1 MVRPMKF
8 DRNAAID
15 TALQTIWR
23 DGYGEASVKS
33 LSATLGITRS
43 SFYNAFGSREALFK
57 LVLERYITVIPEAE
71 LFALSKDDP
80 LSPAL
85 TRVVRKAC
93 QVRGNDPERRGC
105 LAANAIAEILPTEDA
120 AGEVVRELALA
131 TLSHLEKLV
140 EWAKDR
146 GEVDQMAV
154 SRDLALAIHGMIMG
168 LNLQSKFVVDASEL
182 WRSARTSL
190 RALGLLSEVA

>member
-8 DRNAAID
+8 DRDAAID
-15 TALQTIWR
+15 IALGVMWR

-43 SFYNAFGSREALFK
+43 SFYNAFGSREALFQ
-57 LVLERYITVIPEAE
+57 LVLERYVTVIPEAE

-80 LSPAL
+80 LSPTL
-85 TRVVRKAC
+85 TRVIRKAC
-93 QVRGNDPERRGC
+93 EIRGSDPERRGC
-105 LAANAIAEILPTEDA
+105 LAANTIAEILPTDDA

-140 EWAKDR
+140 DWAKDR
-146 GEVDQMAV
+146 GEVDLTTN

-168 LNLQSKFVVDASEL
+168 LNLQSKFVADSNEL
-182 WRSARTSL
+182 WRSASTSL
-190 RALGLLSEVA
+190 KALGLLSDVD